1 MYYEEQVEEAQT
13 EDLDNAQLSGNQKA
27 VKCFELLLDTP
38 YICEHFDV
46 NAKDRLGATSLHYL
60 ARVQGQDSLNLFQ
73 RLVVEKGANFM
84 LTDKEMNSVIHYA
97 IKYKNVS

>member
-38 YICEHFDV
+38 YI
-46 NAKDRLGATSLHYL
+46 
-60 ARVQGQDSLNLFQ
+60 
-73 RLVVEKGANFM
+73 
-84 LTDKEMNSVIHYA
+84 
-97 IKYKNVS
+97 